1 MKILNSGLRKLRDK
15 GGMARS
21 LSLSFLSI
29 SPRSPSHLSAHLFY
43 FFLRSVEEIGVALRD
58 AGQRGPVGGEERK
71 KEGKKKKGHERR
83 DFSKKRRLTAI
94 EKEKKASL
102 FPSPSRASHSIG
114 QAFFSSARTLER
126 IPSHATTD
134 LWKRNTQPGSPVEG
148 LRRRD
153 RFDVERRTVA
163 LFSREKEASDRKVF
177 FFSSSLRSRSS
188 SLSLSLSRLREAR
201 AENEQTSRRSRALA
215 RSVSSTGG
223 RRDTRSLGRQRE
235 GGALGGVSQVSNGS

>member
-1 MKILNSGLRKLRDK
+1 
-15 GGMARS
+15 MARS

-177 FFSSSLRSRSS
+177 FFFLRRFARARP
-188 SLSLSLSRLREAR
+188 LSLSLSRLREAR